1 MMHSKWLDFATE
13 VAAFHY
19 QSYRYNDM
27 KPPSFGAHPQIQ
39 SALLRDTDIVLTMT
53 EQESSTVGAFMNAAV
68 DDATAPGAV
77 TNASYNSSSSII
89 HQIPPSIAEDKPV
102 LLDFHGDKCN
112 NNNSINTGTIQT
124 APTTTDYPNQNH
136 DDSADNI
143 LMPSLNRQISVR
155 ARERRRQKHNRHST
169 MEDLIQQL
177 DAHEKTERE
186 RQEQF
191 DAMQRE
197 EEDRIMFE
205 AQQEHERK
213 LLQEQQLMEN
223 TSPLHATN
231 TPTITTPQY
240 TRESPSK
247 ENQQKHQLQQLLSSQ
262 QYLDSEPTGDATAYT
277 EVTSMKGMS
286 PLKGIKQRFKTFR
299 RQRHQPQDNIYAN
312 MNAHGV
318 VPSNPVTAKKK
329 GKRRERA
336 SRFASS
342 FFRMSNNKKAVPTT
356 TTTTSI
362 STSPTSKS
370 INRPKQL
377 LPNNYHHDILFQDRF
392 DTTTG
397 KPYSVFTAVTRTQL
411 RAGHVDPDQ
420 VPPLLFLEEVAHLLS
435 LLSAVA
441 FSTLRND
448 LPYAESPLTLFEP
461 GLPWPH
467 VDPDAYKRKNRRGWE
482 GSKYRWFTLMRFV
495 IGASRTA
502 RDRTLYNAARPFRV
516 IGNVSDEEIAQ
527 LQQARGP
534 LAKVALVSMWIQ
546 ELISREYQTNDSTG
560 TIAPPILSRLYQF
573 VSEGMAGYNQARKI
587 ASIPFPFAHAQ
598 LT

>member
-1 MMHSKWLDFATE
+1 
-13 VAAFHY
+13 
-19 QSYRYNDM
+19 M

-39 SALLRDTDIVLTMT
+39 SALLRDTDIIPK
-53 EQESSTVGAFMNAAV
+53 MNQPQSVVISDDDDVDAAIN
-68 DDATAPGAV
+68 DKSPAAAAAAGT
-77 TNASYNSSSSII
+77 TSNYNSSSSIT
-89 HQIPPSIAEDKPV
+89 HQIPPSIAEHQPF
-102 LLDFHGDKCN
+102 LHGCHGEEYN
-112 NNNSINTGTIQT
+112 NEYNKATNPIPPI
-124 APTTTDYPNQNH
+124 TTTDNQYH
-136 DDSADNI
+136 DDNTDTI
-143 LMPSLNRQISVR
+143 PMPSLNRQISVR
-155 ARERRRQKHNRHST
+155 ARERRRQQHKRHST

-197 EEDRIMFE
+197 EEERIMFE
-205 AQQEHERK
+205 AQQEQERM
-213 LLQEQQLMEN
+213 LLEQQQQLQESQS
-223 TSPLHATN
+223 TSSPHVDTTTTTQCPGDSSKLH
-231 TPTITTPQY
+231 Q
-240 TRESPSK
+240 
-247 ENQQKHQLQQLLSSQ
+247 QQLLPSLQDPSNGAI
-262 QYLDSEPTGDATAYT
+262 GDASINA
-277 EVTSMKGMS
+277 EETSAKRTS
-286 PLKGIKQRFKTFR
+286 PLKGIKRRFKTFR
-299 RQRHQPQDNIYAN
+299 RQRHQPQDNLYAH

-318 VPSNPVTAKKK
+318 LPDNLVPSTKKK
-329 GKRRERA
+329 RRRQRA

-342 FFRMSNNKKAVPTT
+342 FFRLSSNNNKNAVAPTMTT
-356 TTTTSI
+356 TTTTMAA
-362 STSPTSKS
+362 SPTSKS

-467 VDPDAYKRKNRRGWE
+467 VDPDAYKRKNRTGWE
-482 GSKYRWFTLMRFV
+482 GSKYRWFTLMRFI

-560 TIAPPILSRLYQF
+560 IIAAPILSRLYQF
-573 VSEGMAGYNQARKI
+573 VSDGMSGYNQARKI